1 MTRGEYVS
9 DRKGRH
15 VLAAYDDE
23 FQPWGLTHRKAWKE
37 IATRPFLAGCF
48 VWTGFDYRG
57 EPQPFEWPTQSSSF
71 GIMDTCGFPKTAYF
85 IHQAQ
90 WVQDR
95 PILHLAP
102 HWNWPGKEGQPI
114 RVMAMSNADT
124 VELRL
129 NGRSLGVQK
138 VDPFEMNEWKVP
150 YQPGRLE
157 AVARR
162 AGRVV
167 ATQAVETT
175 GAPVTLRLTPDRK
188 ALDGDGRDAV
198 PVTVEALDSK
208 GRHVPTANLP
218 VQFQISGGKIIG
230 VGNGDAN
237 SHEPDKGS
245 ARSLYNGFAQVIV
258 QSERGRSGSIIL
270 KATSPTL
277 RTAAVTMNVRPVPP
291 VPAVA

>member
-1 MTRGEYVS
+1 
-9 DRKGRH
+9 
-15 VLAAYDDE
+15 
-23 FQPWGLTHRKAWKE
+23 
-37 IATRPFLAGCF
+37 
-48 VWTGFDYRG
+48 
-57 EPQPFEWPTQSSSF
+57 
-71 GIMDTCGFPKTAYF
+71 MDTCGFPKTAYY

-95 PILHLAP
+95 PILHHAP

-129 NGRSLGVQK
+129 NGRSLGEQK
-138 VDPFEMNEWKVP
+138 VDPFEMNQWQVP

-157 AVARR
+157 AVARK
-162 AGRVV
+162 GGKIV
-167 ATQAVETT
+167 AHTTVETT
-175 GAPVTLRLTPDRK
+175 GAPVALRLTPDRSRID
-188 ALDGDGRDAV
+188 ADGRDAV

-218 VQFQISGGKIIG
+218 VQFAVDGGSIIG

-237 SHEPDKGS
+237 SHEPDKAS

-258 QSERGRSGSIIL
+258 QSRGGGAGTLLL
-270 KATSPTL
+270 KATSPGL
-277 RTAAVTMNVRPVPP
+277 RDAATRIRYTPNH
-291 VPAVA
+291 